1 VDTADND
8 DEYDVQSEDEVVSSL
23 SFLCLYYVKVFFRY
37 FVLRKM

>member
-1 VDTADND
+1 MDTADND